1 MNINWMDKLGI
12 IDDIYKIKYF
22 DPVEKSID
30 IPLMLFDTICD
41 SVYDDNKGSVNKYAD
56 FPTIARTLI
65 QSKTDFGD
73 IDNIC
78 IANSEK
84 YSSKCVYLDRMYTEW
99 KVTDLFSS
107 IVCCFFVSMAIE
119 RIRSDKQRNNGI
131 RTYFFN
137 DKICA
142 TNIYTNDSN
151 VVFDLT
157 KYHGAIRKD
166 LELDNPNYFD
176 LIATDAAINNR
187 FNICLIAEKN
197 DELSEIVFPLVGYK
211 VLIEESLRDDGE
223 EPDVLSITFA
233 DLGLEFSI
241 NE

>member
-1 MNINWMDKLGI
+1 MDKLGI

-78 IANSEK
+78 IAISEK

-107 IVCCFFVSMAIE
+107 IEIGRASCRE
-119 RIRSDKQRNNGI
+119 R
-131 RTYFFN
+131 
-137 DKICA
+137 
-142 TNIYTNDSN
+142 
-151 VVFDLT
+151 V
-157 KYHGAIRKD
+157 
-166 LELDNPNYFD
+166 
-176 LIATDAAINNR
+176 
-187 FNICLIAEKN
+187 
-197 DELSEIVFPLVGYK
+197 
-211 VLIEESLRDDGE
+211 
-223 EPDVLSITFA
+223 
-233 DLGLEFSI
+233 
-241 NE
+241 